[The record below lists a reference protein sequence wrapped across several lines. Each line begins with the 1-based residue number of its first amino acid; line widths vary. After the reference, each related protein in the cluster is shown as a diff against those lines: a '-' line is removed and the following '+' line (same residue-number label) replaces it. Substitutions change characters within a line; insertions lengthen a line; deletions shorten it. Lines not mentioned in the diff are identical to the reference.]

1 MDTERDMYIAW
12 LEVQMEIEEL
22 EKDFIRELRGM
33 KNGERNKSRDR
44 RRRGREGD
52 ELLRGERGGIL

>member
-12 LEVQMEIEEL
+12 LEVQMEIEKL

-44 RRRGREGD
+44 RRKGR
-52 ELLRGERGGIL
+52 RA